1 MALFGPDRPGWRRLF
16 LRVKRTDQL
25 RARTSEFDPQRKL
38 SLPLNHSNHVR
49 DLFVSSSETLLS
61 QAQQTVARLHNR
73 LSSNLGIVLR
83 RIWRTKRGLEAKL
96 RLQD

>member
-1 MALFGPDRPGWRRLF
+1 MNRPKSAAPEGRL
-16 LRVKRTDQL
+16 L
-25 RARTSEFDPQRKL
+25 DPQRKL
-38 SLPLNHSNHVR
+38 SLPLNHSDHVR
-49 DLFVSSSETLLS
+49 DLFVSYSETLLS

-73 LSSNLGIVLR
+73 LSSNLGVVPR